1 MPTVLRKF
9 VVPVQW
15 VGKMPASG
23 KVSADSS
30 RTQRIPQSGSRFPQR
45 REYPLR
51 PFGVL
56 VHPCVVDAQSNFQQH
71 VEPDVVARL
80 QRGDLAAFET
90 VYRQFERAAWTLAL
104 RLTGRA
110 DVAQE
115 VLQDAMLK
123 AFERAGQYRGD
134 APFAAWLR
142 RLVVNEALMQL
153 RHDRL
158 HVIEVLDDSVAPE
171 DAPPPWTS
179 ADTATLDRALNRLP
193 DAARAV
199 LWLYHVEGF
208 THVEIAREFGRSVSF
223 SKSQLAR
230 ATRRLRELLQPTGS
244 VGAMPNGRAVG
255 PLPAGQERVGKMYV
269 DT

>member
-1 MPTVLRKF
+1 M
-9 VVPVQW
+9 
-15 VGKMPASG
+15 
-23 KVSADSS
+23 
-30 RTQRIPQSGSRFPQR
+30 
-45 REYPLR
+45 R

-56 VHPCVVDAQSNFQQH
+56 VHPCVVDATSNFQQH
-71 VEPDVVARL
+71 VEPELVVRL
-80 QRGDLAAFET
+80 KHGDLAAFET
-90 VYRQFERAAWTLAL
+90 VYRRFERAAWTLAL

-123 AFERAGQYRGD
+123 AFERARQYRGD

-142 RLVVNEALMQL
+142 KLVVNEALMQL

-158 HVIEVLDDSVAPE
+158 HVIEVLDDSHGDD
-171 DAPPPWTS
+171 DAPLPWTL
-179 ADTATLDRALNRLP
+179 ADAATLDRALNRLP

-208 THVEIAREFGRSVSF
+208 THVEIAEQFGRSTSF

-230 ATRRLRELLQPTGS
+230 ATKRLRELLQPQAEDTPCTIGS
-244 VGAMPNGRAVG
+244 TTTA
-255 PLPAGQERVGKMYV
+255 
-269 DT
+269 

>member
-1 MPTVLRKF
+1 MRL
-9 VVPVQW
+9 
-15 VGKMPASG
+15 
-23 KVSADSS
+23 
-30 RTQRIPQSGSRFPQR
+30 FPR
-45 REYPLR
+45 SPRERGAGTLQ
-51 PFGVL
+51 PFCAL
-56 VHPCVVDAQSNFQQH
+56 EHPCGVDAHSNFQQH
-71 VEPDVVARL
+71 VEPETIARL
-80 QRGDLAAFET
+80 KRGDLSAFES

-123 AFERAGQYRGD
+123 AFERARQYRGD

-142 RLVVNEALMQL
+142 KLVVNESLMQL

-158 HVIEVLDDSVAPE
+158 HVIEVLDDTLGDDNAPQ
-171 DAPPPWTS
+171 PWTS
-179 ADTATLDRALNRLP
+179 ADAATLDRALNRLP
-193 DAARAV
+193 DDARAV

-230 ATRRLRELLQPTGS
+230 GTRRLRELLQPRVEDTPCTIGS
-244 VGAMPNGRAVG
+244 TTTA
-255 PLPAGQERVGKMYV
+255 
-269 DT
+269 

>member
-1 MPTVLRKF
+1 LLSKCDANRNFFISYFNSMTCKNDRIEKSVRGQFADTTDARTREERAKSHA
-9 VVPVQW
+9 
-15 VGKMPASG
+15 PA
-23 KVSADSS
+23 K
-30 RTQRIPQSGSRFPQR
+30 
-45 REYPLR
+45 EEKNNLR
-51 PFGVL
+51 PFGVPEHL
-56 VHPCVVDAQSNFQQH
+56 REVDTNSSFQQH
-71 VEPDVVARL
+71 VETDTIARL
-80 QRGDLAAFET
+80 QRGDLTAFES

-123 AFERAGQYRGD
+123 AFERSRQYRGD

-142 RLVVNEALMQL
+142 KLVVNEALMQL

-158 HVIEVLDDSVAPE
+158 HVIEMLDDSHGD
-171 DAPPPWTS
+171 DAPQPWAF
-179 ADTATLDRALNRLP
+179 ADAATLDRALNRLP

-230 ATRRLRELLQPTGS
+230 ATKRLRELLQPQVEDTPCTIGS
-244 VGAMPNGRAVG
+244 TTTA
-255 PLPAGQERVGKMYV
+255 
-269 DT
+269 